1 VEEDSTVEETREL
14 RAPRTPFL
22 GADVVLDTSAVPTPF
37 AFLGIPFGPPYVPED
52 LTACADAAD
61 AVRAVIERMEYG
73 VASHHHDFDLG
84 GPLFADGVPSVTD
97 CGDVVGDPRDPDAIW
112 DRAVGVVR
120 PLVAAGRVPLVLGAL
135 DAIPPIV
142 AQAFD
147 GLGTDGGHEPL
158 NVLHVDAHI
167 DFRDEVHGV
176 RRGYSSPIRRIR
188 EMPHIA
194 SIVQVGLRAVG
205 SGRPADVQDAIDAGN
220 VLVTAWEL
228 HEQGIGPLLERLED
242 TAGRWLVT
250 IDCDGLD
257 PSIAPAVGWPEPGGL
272 TYPQIVGI
280 VRTLA
285 KRHAIAAMVVT
296 EFQPS
301 RDQVQRTAQT
311 IARLLIN
318 VIGLQRGR

>member
-1 VEEDSTVEETREL
+1 VHTPEL

-22 GADVVLDTSAVPTPF
+22 GADVVLDTTAVATPY

-61 AVRAVIERMEYG
+61 AVRAVVELMEYG
-73 VASHHHDFDLG
+73 LAAHHHDFDLE
-84 GPLFADGVPSVTD
+84 GPLFADGVPTVT
-97 CGDVVGDPRDPDAIW
+97 DPDAIW
-112 DRAVGVVR
+112 DRSVGVLR
-120 PLVAAGRVPLVLGAL
+120 PLVAAGRVPLVLGGL

-147 GLGTDGGHEPL
+147 GDPGPL

-167 DFRDEVHGV
+167 DFRDEVGGV

-188 EMPHIA
+188 EMPHVG
-194 SIVQVGLRAVG
+194 SVVQVGLRAVG
-205 SGRPADVQDAIDAGN
+205 SGRPDDVRDALAAGN

-228 HEQGIGPLLERLED
+228 HEQGIGPLIQRLDETD
-242 TAGRWLVT
+242 GRWLVT

-257 PSIAPAVGWPEPGGL
+257 PSIAPGVGWPEPGGL
-272 TYPQIVGI
+272 TYPQVAGI
-280 VRTLA
+280 VRALA
-285 KRHAIAAMVVT
+285 RRQAIAAMAVT
-296 EFQPS
+296 EFQPA
-301 RDQVQRTAQT
+301 RDQAQRTAQT

-318 VIGLQRGR
+318 VIGLQRAP